1 MASPKV
7 KKRFGQHFITDPG
20 IARKVAEVLVH
31 PGELYWDLVEV
42 GPGKGMLTQAF
53 QEAFQDRVR
62 LWGIEVDEHW
72 HQLLLRTFPS
82 LDGRLFRESIL
93 KLDFQTLLGGQPFG
107 LVGNLPYNIAS
118 QIILKAVESRQVV
131 PEIAG
136 TFQLEVAQRLIAEPC
151 NRQYGLLSI
160 MFQAFYEVKLCFR
173 LPPGAFSPP
182 PRVHSAV
189 VRGIREPLNEEADVP
204 YDWMLAVV
212 KQAFQQRR
220 KKLSNN
226 LKAYRSHV
234 AAFDAE
240 LLAQRPETI
249 APHTYRDLA
258 RYIGQA
264 EEWPGAFSKG

>member
-151 NRQYGLLSI
+151 NRQYARCFFSASAGSLSGC
-160 MFQAFYEVKLCFR
+160 QGH
-173 LPPGAFSPP
+173 PGAPERGS
-182 PRVHSAV
+182 RCSVRLDAGCGEAGLSAA
-189 VRGIREPLNEEADVP
+189 PQEAI
-204 YDWMLAVV
+204 
-212 KQAFQQRR
+212 QQ
-220 KKLSNN
+220 
-226 LKAYRSHV
+226 
-234 AAFDAE
+234 
-240 LLAQRPETI
+240 P
-249 APHTYRDLA
+249 
-258 RYIGQA
+258 
-264 EEWPGAFSKG
+264 